1 MNAKPANAFVSV
13 ESRAGLHGKGASVFG
28 MFSTAYARERR
39 EVLISSSPA
48 PKLHKKLAGG
58 PRRCACRN
66 SG

>member
-39 EVLISSSPA
+39 EVLLEHQVS
-48 PKLHKKLAGG
+48 
-58 PRRCACRN
+58 
-66 SG
+66 